1 MHKVSRR
8 TLLTLLVLAS
18 VVAATAAAAPMALP
32 SDEARGEEIKLL
44 RLDAKGAV
52 VLLRSI
58 AGVKE
63 VEIVDDK
70 TLRVQGTPDRVLL
83 ARKILELTEATGGTA
98 DAEGRYDVGDGTIV
112 ACAALRE
119 SSRNE
124 LMTALRELG
133 ISKHRGRQRAP
144 DDPRPRQRS
153 AGDSGPEADPRQ
165 RPGRTLVAAPW

>member
-1 MHKVSRR
+1 MHKVSRW
-8 TLLTLLVLAS
+8 TLLTLCSGILAS
-18 VVAATAAAAPMALP
+18 AVAATAAAAPTALAA
-32 SDEARGEEIKLL
+32 DEARGEEIKLL

-70 TLRVQGTPDRVLL
+70 TLRVQGTPDRVHL

-133 ISKHRGRQRAP
+133 IGKIAVVNEPPAILVRDSEAQVTAALELIRAKVP
-144 DDPRPRQRS
+144 
-153 AGDSGPEADPRQ
+153 
-165 RPGRTLVAAPW
+165 AAP

>member
-1 MHKVSRR
+1 MHRVSRR
-8 TLLTLLVLAS
+8 MLLTLLVLAS

-32 SDEARGEEIKLL
+32 SDEARGEKIQLL
-44 RLDAKGAV
+44 RLEAKGAM

-83 ARKILELTEATGGTA
+83 ARKIVELTEATGGTV
-98 DAEGRYDVGDGTIV
+98 DAEGRFDVGDGTIV

-133 ISKHRGRQRAP
+133 IRNIAVVNEPPTILVRDSEAQVTAALKLIRAKEP
-144 DDPRPRQRS
+144 
-153 AGDSGPEADPRQ
+153 
-165 RPGRTLVAAPW
+165 AAP